1 MSFYGKRVYYRLQH
15 VKSHPVILQIDRGNA
30 RYFTGFQNMRNFIV
44 WYKNVPEK
52 ERTFNEVIV
61 SDMRKLI
68 IDIDDPDELEL
79 RNMLA
84 FYDIERHVTARIR
97 QVLQEFYITA
107 EILVYNMSND
117 EHISFHFIV
126 SNVAFKAKTCYGLCE
141 LICANQVWE
150 PLVDKGVYKRIQM
163 MRIEGSTKYGQQRH
177 KPFVD
182 INKSFIG
189 NVSIILHHDLDITV
203 SPQQAVSIIRRANE
217 QAVSIIRR
225 ANERAVSI
233 SIIRKEGGGQLQ
245 ATGNTPFRW
254 PAPFTDRPIGQF
266 IPAHFKIRKIT
277 HNAVFLDRIRPAM
290 CMQCTR
296 VHTSENA
303 VILLPC
309 GKNILPF
316 WLASLVG
323 PPPLGT
329 PVFICWRLY
338 AQNVYLRF
346 LPKTLL

>member
-1 MSFYGKRVYYRLQH
+1 MLYNIVPQKVMLFYGKRVYYRLQH
-15 VKSHPVILQIDRGNA
+15 VKSHSVILQIDRGNA

-68 IDIDDPDELEL
+68 IDIDDPAQRGNELI
-79 RNMLA
+79 NVLA

-107 EILVYNMSND
+107 EILVYNMSTD

-141 LICANQVWE
+141 LICANQLWE

-182 INKSFIG
+182 ISKSFIG
-189 NVSIILHHDLDITV
+189 NVSRILHHDLDITV
-203 SPQQAVSIIRRANE
+203 KQQLS
-217 QAVSIIRR
+217 
-225 ANERAVSI
+225 
-233 SIIRKEGGGQLQ
+233 
-245 ATGNTPFRW
+245 TPF
-254 PAPFTDRPIGQF
+254 PKESPTPFTFTDRPIPWTISNTQRVQGGL
-266 IPAHFKIRKIT
+266 PAHFKIRKIT

-303 VILLPC
+303 VIL
-309 GKNILPF
+309 NIQ
-316 WLASLVG
+316 S
-323 PPPLGT
+323 T

-338 AQNVYLRF
+338 AQNVYLR
-346 LPKTLL
+346 